1 MAFSIEPF
9 FRNLCQYVEG
19 RTVVLG
25 NFNSVTDNTD
35 RLSGNLDATS
45 VLLDLLLKEL
55 DLHEIPGLY
64 QKTFTYQ
71 HLSISN
77 CKSHLDRIYV
87 NFGTDKLKVYTSHI
101 SFSDHDL
108 VGMFR
113 IPDDDY
119 RPKQWRFNSDT
130 LLDKTFCL

>member
-1 MAFSIEPF
+1 M
-9 FRNLCQYVEG
+9 EG
-19 RTVVLG
+19 KTVVLG
-25 NFNSVTDNTD
+25 DFNSITDNAD

-45 VLLDLLLKEL
+45 ISLDLLLKEL

-71 HLSISN
+71 HPSISSH
-77 CKSHLDRIYV
+77 KSQLDRIYV
-87 NFGTDKLKVYTSHI
+87 NFGTDKLKAYTSHI

-119 RPKQWRFNSDT
+119 GPKQ
-130 LLDKTFCL
+130 